1 MQRVA
6 SPDPHVARV
15 FADHRDLQKPWM
27 RALSSSHIWR
37 APLPSGLRPG
47 AYCASVQAD
56 DEYGRPLRTHVLF
69 EVMASDLGT

>member
-1 MQRVA
+1 
-6 SPDPHVARV
+6 
-15 FADHRDLQKPWM
+15 M
-27 RALSSSHIWR
+27 RALASSHIWR
-37 APLPSGLRPG
+37 APLPTSLPPG